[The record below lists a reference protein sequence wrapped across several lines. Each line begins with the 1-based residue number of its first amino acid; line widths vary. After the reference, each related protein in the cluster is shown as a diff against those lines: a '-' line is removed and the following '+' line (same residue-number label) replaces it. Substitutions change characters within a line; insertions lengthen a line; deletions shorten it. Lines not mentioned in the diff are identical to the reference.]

1 MRQQSL
7 AMASMGSNGLLMLA
21 IAVLATRNLSP
32 VEQGFFF
39 AFLSLG
45 TLVQLADFGLSYGAL
60 QTASHL
66 VGRGQEEEL
75 PPFATRV
82 LTFNIL
88 TTATAGTLVG
98 VLGAWLIGREPQAR
112 EVLWQGPW
120 YLFMAGVLLAQLTAS
135 GLALREGS
143 GQIESVWALR
153 LQQEWA
159 GGAACAAALF
169 AGWGLFGLALM
180 YFGRALPA
188 LAWLHRRRY
197 HPNPSAAPYTWRRW
211 RTEVWP
217 FQWRIGVSGLSGYF
231 IFRAF
236 PIIVLLEQG
245 PIPAGK
251 IGLSIA
257 MMNLLLAVTSAWPVS
272 QAARFGMLVASRRFA
287 ELLSAVNRLLP
298 RSTLLSATLGG
309 TAALVIW
316 YASESGWPIAA
327 RLASPGATTVVLV
340 TASIHH
346 LVMCMAVPL
355 RAERME
361 PLLTLSFFGSLATC
375 LAIWLAAHYGTLFD
389 IALTNLAC
397 ASIGLIFA
405 TRIYRERLHH
415 WSRS

>member
-7 AMASMGSNGLLMLA
+7 AMASMGSNGLVMLA
-21 IAVLATRNLSP
+21 IAALATRNLSP

-66 VGRGQEEEL
+66 VGRGQKEDI
-75 PPFATRV
+75 PPFAARV
-82 LTFNIL
+82 LTFNVL
-88 TTATAGTLVG
+88 TTAIAGTLVG
-98 VLGAWLIGREPQAR
+98 ILGTWLIGREPQAR

-120 YLFMAGVLLAQLTAS
+120 CLFMAGVVLAQLTAS

-143 GQIESVWALR
+143 GQIEAVWTLR
-153 LQQEWA
+153 LQQEWI
-159 GGAACAAALF
+159 GGVACAAALF
-169 AGWGLFGLALM
+169 VGWGLAGLALM

-188 LAWLHRRRY
+188 LAWLYRRRFP
-197 HPNPSAAPYTWRRW
+197 PNPSAPPYTWQRW
-211 RTEVWP
+211 QTEVWP
-217 FQWRIGVSGLSGYF
+217 FQWRIGISSLSGYF

-236 PIIVLLEQG
+236 PIVVLLEQG
-245 PIPAGK
+245 PIPAGQ
-251 IGLSIA
+251 IGLSFA

-272 QAARFGMLVASRRFA
+272 QAARFGMLVAGRRFA
-287 ELLSAVNRLLP
+287 ELLSALDRLLP
-298 RSTLLSATLGG
+298 RSTTLSATLGG
-309 TAALVIW
+309 AAALAVW
-316 YASESGWPIAA
+316 YAGQCGWPVAA
-327 RLASPGATTVVLV
+327 RLAGPEATTVVLL

-355 RAERME
+355 RAERTE
-361 PLLTLSFFGSLATC
+361 PLLTISFFGSLATC
-375 LAIWLAAHYGTLFD
+375 VAIWLAAHYGTLFD

-405 TRIYRERLHH
+405 TRIYRERLHQ